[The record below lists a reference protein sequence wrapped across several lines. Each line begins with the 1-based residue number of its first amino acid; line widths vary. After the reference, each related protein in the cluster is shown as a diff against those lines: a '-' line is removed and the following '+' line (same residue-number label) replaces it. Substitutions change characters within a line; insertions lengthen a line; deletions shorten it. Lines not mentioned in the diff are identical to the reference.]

1 MIQCL
6 CKNTE
11 CAFLE
16 QIVVQCVSDILI
28 LCLIN
33 IKVRRSSSAP
43 KLFVSRRCL
52 NYFCS
57 HLMKPW
63 DLLIAGG
70 IVFAVRCKQ
79 QEKEKIKKIPK
90 TPETHRDVIEGGR
103 FYIMCRHTHST
114 SNVSEWKVT
123 AADNVGLLFSGGI
136 IPSIINYM
144 DSINSSFHQ
153 YNMKGFAATTLY
165 KNNSFYILFSAGW
178 LEMSSR

>member
-1 MIQCL
+1 MCISRADC
-6 CKNTE
+6 CP
-11 CAFLE
+11 
-16 QIVVQCVSDILI
+16 VCVWYSDIVSNKRKGEALV
-28 LCLIN
+28 LCSKAFRQQ
-33 IKVRRSSSAP
+33 KVP
-43 KLFVSRRCL
+43 ELLLFPSDETLRFIDSRRNCICCAL
-52 NYFCS
+52 QT
-57 HLMKPW
+57 
-63 DLLIAGG
+63 AG
-70 IVFAVRCKQ
+70 
-79 QEKEKIKKIPK
+79 KIKNKKIPK

-114 SNVSEWKVT
+114 SDVSEWKVT
-123 AADNVGLLFSGGI
+123 VADNVRLLFSGGI